1 MHNVIARRPRDVLEK
16 SLAMNLNNE
25 SVMAGGE
32 TPPRPPRG
40 AAFAMLLAGA
50 LCAGMGQTI
59 VFSVLPPLAREIGLT
74 NLQTGMIFMVSAC
87 FWVVLGPIWGRA
99 SDRHGRKPF
108 IIIGLIGFAISMTLF
123 ATSIRLGLVGALSG
137 FPLFILMASMRSL
150 YGMIGS
156 AGPPAAQAYIADRT
170 SVADRTA
177 GMAGFSAA
185 FGLGAMLGPG
195 FGAAAAVFGAIAPFF
210 AMAALSTIMAV
221 AVFFFLP
228 ENTAPHARAASA
240 NVKTFDRR
248 LTPIMLF
255 AMMNGV
261 MNSIPMQT
269 IGFYFIDR
277 LGYSTAEAPQ
287 IVGVGLMG
295 GAMASLFS
303 QLVIVQRFRL
313 EPRLLMRIAPALYFT
328 GHLLVWSVPAV
339 GTVIFGLVIAGFGA
353 GLAMPGVGAAA
364 SLAVSAK
371 EQGGAIGLVNAAGA
385 SGFIIS
391 PFIGMTLYG
400 LAPQAPFMF
409 TTMLAVFA
417 GFFALRSPTIG
428 SARAS
433 VQNLADER
441 PASAPYR

>member
-1 MHNVIARRPRDVLEK
+1 MDAKTAHDNIEPRG
-16 SLAMNLNNE
+16 
-25 SVMAGGE
+25 AG
-32 TPPRPPRG
+32 RPPRR
-40 AAFAMLLAGA
+40 AAFALLLAGA

-59 VFSVLPPLAREIGLT
+59 VFSVLPPLAREIGLS
-74 NLQTGMIFMVSAC
+74 NLQTGLIFMVSAC
-87 FWVVLGPIWGRA
+87 FWVVMGPIWGRA
-99 SDRHGRKPF
+99 SDRRGRKFF
-108 IIIGLIGFAISMTLF
+108 IVIGLVGFALSMTLF

-137 FPLFILMASMRSL
+137 LPLFVLIVATRSL

-170 SVADRTA
+170 SAIDRTS

-195 FGAAAAVFGAIAPFF
+195 FGAAAAVFGAIAPFY
-210 AMAALSTIMAV
+210 AMAVLAAVMAIS
-221 AVFFFLP
+221 VFLYLP
-228 ENTAPHARAASA
+228 ENTPPTARAAPPQ
-240 NVKTFDRR
+240 VRVFDRR
-248 LTPIMLF
+248 LTAIMFF

-269 IGFYFIDR
+269 IGFYFIDQ
-277 LGYSTAEAPQ
+277 LDYSTAEAPQ

-313 EPRLLMRIAPALYFT
+313 EPRLLMRIAPALFVV
-328 GHLLVWSVPAV
+328 GHLLIWAIPAV

-364 SLAVSAK
+364 SLAVSK
-371 EQGGAIGLVNAAGA
+371 DEQGAAIGLVNAAGA

-400 LAPQAPFMF
+400 VSPQAPFMF
-409 TTMLAVFA
+409 TMTLAILA
-417 GFFALRSPTIG
+417 GLFALRSQTIAA
-428 SARAS
+428 ARAGVDDMS
-433 VQNLADER
+433 ADR